1 MQDTP
6 KRRYDFQGR
15 VEERETLEGL
25 QGPQG
30 RSSNCLSFG
39 RVYLAGGSQATSL
52 LFLLLLVRNFHAA
65 TLRLLGQRYNLITK
79 TRSYEA

>member
-15 VEERETLEGL
+15 VEERKTLEGYRVL
-25 QGPQG
+25 RGDQAT
-30 RSSNCLSFG
+30 LSFG

-65 TLRLLGQRYNLITK
+65 ALRLHGQRYNLITK
-79 TRSYEA
+79 TRSCEA